1 MVLKVRAGDN
11 LLPFER
17 AADNR
22 AAAKFPL
29 YHIPQILSSK
39 ICKKIAQIFIPKFVQ
54 NYHLFFIKNND
65 IINYKIKENKKQM
78 HIVAT
83 KKIKKEINNNKNK

>member
-1 MVLKVRAGDN
+1 MVLKTAGGREISC
-11 LLPFER
+11 PFER
-17 AADNR
+17 AADKR

-39 ICKKIAQIFIPKFVQ
+39 IYKKIAQIFIPKFVQ

-78 HIVAT
+78 PMGQQ
-83 KKIKKEINNNKNK
+83 KK